1 MAAREGWFCRS
12 RATAKAHI
20 SAACA
25 RDGGGGGAV
34 LASAPSRPVP
44 DAAANAGARCGRTD
58 AGSNL
63 RRSLET
69 RGEAMRAAAQLLL
82 GVIGIVVITPW
93 AADAATIS
101 GTVAGPDGAAF
112 RGAFVQARNAKSKIV
127 VSVLSDRDGKY
138 RIENL
143 PAGEYRLQIKA
154 PGYKSDP
161 KSGVNLTAE
170 QAAAHDFKLQNGMV
184 RWSDIS
190 MWQGMKLLPEAR
202 GRDLFFVHCMACHG
216 FQSRM
221 AAVTRNEDGWR
232 DRMNY
237 MRDAMGFFVMDP
249 RFGFNDQK
257 AEDVIFYMNHVFG
270 EDSALPKS
278 PAELPNYKD
287 TLRPFPDAAMKI
299 VYVEYELPGPDRMP
313 WSAHPTADGSFW
325 IPYYGRAN
333 KIARLDPASGEI
345 KEFAVPNL
353 GTAAIHS
360 AVPAPD
366 GSVWLTEQ
374 GSNKLGRW
382 DPQTQKIT
390 EYQDDKR
397 KHTIR
402 IDPKTGHVWST
413 GALTRFDPKTE
424 KYTHIPDVP
433 TSYGIALDADGNAWF
448 TELLKTGKIGK
459 VDAKTLQ
466 VTKYVIPTA
475 NARPRRIQVDTDG
488 MVWFAEFDAGKIGRF
503 DPKTETFKEY
513 QLPGAYPTP
522 YALGIDGEHKI
533 WYSSEYM
540 DVVGRLDPATGE
552 VTEYP
557 VPRAENSM
565 RDFFLDDQGRIW
577 FGSPANDRVGYF
589 YLAK

>member
-1 MAAREGWFCRS
+1 MRS
-12 RATAKAHI
+12 
-20 SAACA
+20 
-25 RDGGGGGAV
+25 AV
-34 LASAPSRPVP
+34 RLLVA
-44 DAAANAGARCGRTD
+44 
-58 AGSNL
+58 
-63 RRSLET
+63 
-69 RGEAMRAAAQLLL
+69 LL
-82 GVIGIVVITPW
+82 GASCIAPG

-101 GTVAGPDGAAF
+101 GTVAGPDGAGF
-112 RGAFVQARNAKSKIV
+112 RAAFVQARNAKTRII
-127 VSVLSDRDGKY
+127 VSVLSDKEGRY

-143 PAGEYRLQIKA
+143 PGGEYRLQIKA
-154 PGYKSDP
+154 PGFRSAAKNELKLAADE
-161 KSGVNLTAE
+161 N
-170 QAAAHDFKLQNGMV
+170 AAHNFALQKGIV

-202 GRDLFFVHCMACHG
+202 GKELFFTHCMACHG
-216 FQSRM
+216 FESRM
-221 AAVTRNEDGWR
+221 AAVTRNEEGWR
-232 DRMNY
+232 DRVNY

-257 AEDVIFYMNHVFG
+257 AEDVIFYINHVFG
-270 EDSALPKS
+270 EDSVLPKS
-278 PAELPNYKD
+278 PTELPQYQD
-287 TLRPFPDAAMKI
+287 TVRPLSDEAMKI

-313 WSAHPTADGSFW
+313 WSAHPDKDGSFW

-333 KIARLDPASGEI
+333 KIARLDPTSGEI
-345 KEFAVPNL
+345 KEFPVPNV

-366 GSVWLTEQ
+366 GSVWLTQQ

-382 DPQTQKIT
+382 DPETQKIT
-390 EYQDDKR
+390 EFQDTIR

-413 GALTRFDPKTE
+413 GGLTRFDPKTE
-424 KYTHIPDVP
+424 KFTHIPEVP
-433 TSYGIALDADGNAWF
+433 TSYGLDLDKDGNVWF

-459 VDAKTLQ
+459 VDAKTLA
-466 VTKYVIPTA
+466 VTKYVLPTI
-475 NARPRRIQVDTDG
+475 NGRPRRIQVDSDG
-488 MVWFAEFDAGKIGRF
+488 IVWFAEFDAGKIGRF
-503 DPKTETFKEY
+503 DPKTEAFKEF
-513 QLPGAYPTP
+513 QLPGPYPSP
-522 YALGIDGEHKI
+522 YALGIDRDRKI

-540 DVVGRLDPATGE
+540 DVVGRLDPDTGK

-565 RDFFLDDQGRIW
+565 RDFFLDDQGRMW

>member
-1 MAAREGWFCRS
+1 
-12 RATAKAHI
+12 
-20 SAACA
+20 
-25 RDGGGGGAV
+25 
-34 LASAPSRPVP
+34 
-44 DAAANAGARCGRTD
+44 
-58 AGSNL
+58 
-63 RRSLET
+63 
-69 RGEAMRAAAQLLL
+69 MRAAAQLLL
-82 GVIGIVVITPW
+82 GVLGLVVITPW

-161 KSGVNLTAE
+161 RSGVNLTAD
-170 QAAAHDFKLQNGMV
+170 QAAAHHFKLQNGMV

-345 KEFAVPNL
+345 KEFPVPNL

-565 RDFFLDDQGRIW
+565 RDFFLDDQGRMW